1 MNRSF
6 PWSRLRQL
14 GWAAIASG
22 AVGVLAAVGIGAAID
37 VIDPRLPDIREI
49 SSFHRAKTL
58 TILAH
63 NGQVIQQ
70 QGPITRE
77 KVPLGQMPELVK
89 QAFIAAEDRRFYQHD
104 GVDAWGIARAIVS
117 NVQQGSIREGAST
130 ITQQLARMVFL
141 NQEQTIIRKVN
152 EALLALKLERQLS
165 KEQILNHYLNNVYL
179 GSNAYGVADAAWV
192 YFSKSPDELSLPEAA
207 LIAGLPP
214 APSLYSPLVQ
224 SDLSLR
230 QRGAVLHSMYKT
242 GFITADQEQ
251 VASASPLNLVP
262 SQPKHFN
269 SAAPYFTEW
278 VERELPKVLN
288 IDQIE
293 RGGLTIRTTLN
304 LDWQKHA
311 QAVLREHRPGTD
323 IQGALV
329 SMDPTTGQ
337 VRAMVG
343 GQNFFRSQFN
353 RATQALRSPGS
364 TFKLF
369 VYTAALREGLV
380 PNDMFNDQ
388 PTCFETYCP
397 RNFGNKHF
405 GPITMS
411 DALRRSVNT
420 VAVQAMARIGFD
432 PVIETARALG
442 IGRER
447 ELGRYWPMALGAYE
461 QTLLD
466 MTAAYSAVNN
476 RGIHVAPTPFLAITG
491 PDEERLWTYEQDA
504 EKGRRALDAD
514 VADTMIWMLQK
525 VVQPGGTGIAAS
537 LPDRRPV
544 AGKTG
549 TSENNRDLW
558 FIGSIPQLSTG
569 VWYGYDDDR
578 DTQSMSGEAAWTWKE
593 YMLPILRTISAKAF
607 PPLPERVRRRM
618 ARLREEKRSLF
629 KPTLETQPPFPQPIV
644 VEESLDPSSTARDDD
659 NDPAAG
665 RDTDSVAPDWPRLQP
680 LNQETGEFD
689 LGDIPPFSG

>member
-1 MNRSF
+1 MVNRSL
-6 PWSRLRQL
+6 PRSRYRQL
-14 GWAAIASG
+14 GWAACAAA
-22 AVGVLAAVGIGAAID
+22 AVGVLAGAGIGAAID
-37 VIDPRLPDIREI
+37 ALDPRLPDIREI
-49 SSFHRAKTL
+49 SRFHRARTL

-63 NGQVIQQ
+63 NGEVIQQ

-77 KVPLGQMPELVK
+77 KVPLGQMPPLLK
-89 QAFIAAEDRRFYQHD
+89 QAFIAAEDRRFHQHH
-104 GVDAWGIARAIVS
+104 GVDPWGIARAIVS
-117 NVQQGSIREGAST
+117 NVQQGAIREGAST

-141 NQEQTIIRKVN
+141 NQETTITRKIS

-192 YFSKSPDELSLPEAA
+192 YFSKRPEQLTLAEAA

-214 APSLYSPLVQ
+214 APSLYSPLVEPE
-224 SDLSLR
+224 LSLR
-230 QRGAVLHSMYKT
+230 QRNNVLHSMHKA
-242 GFITADQEQ
+242 GFISADQHQ
-251 VASASPLNLVP
+251 SASTLPLDLLS

-278 VERELPKVLN
+278 VERELPNVLN

-304 LDWQKHA
+304 LEWQQRA
-311 QAVLREHRPGTD
+311 RNVLRSNRPGTA

-343 GQNFFRSQFN
+343 GQSFFSSQFN

-369 VYTAALREGLV
+369 VYTAALREGLL
-380 PNDMFNDQ
+380 PSDMFNDK
-388 PTCFETYCP
+388 PTCFKTYCP
-397 RNFGNKHF
+397 RNFSNKHY
-405 GPITMS
+405 GPISMA

-420 VAVQAMARIGFD
+420 VAVLAMARIGFD
-432 PVIETARALG
+432 PVIETAQALG

-461 QTLLD
+461 QTVLE

-476 RGIHVAPTPFLAITG
+476 RGVYVAPTPFLSITG
-491 PDEERLWTYEQDA
+491 PDEEQLWTYEQNA
-504 EKGRRALDAD
+504 ERGRRAMDTD

-525 VVQPGGTGIAAS
+525 VVQPGGTGIAAT
-537 LPDRRPV
+537 LPDQRPV

-549 TSENNRDLW
+549 TSESNRDLW
-558 FIGSIPQLSTG
+558 FIGSIPQLTTG

-578 DTQSMSGEAAWTWKE
+578 DTRSTSGEAAWTWKE
-593 YMLPILRTISAKAF
+593 YMLPILGTVPAKTF
-607 PPLPERVRRRM
+607 PPLPEPVRRRM
-618 ARLREEKRSLF
+618 ARRQDELRKQNRQNV
-629 KPTLETQPPFPQPIV
+629 KPLPAPPQPMV
-644 VEESLDPSSTARDDD
+644 VGEPAGQSTPETDRDGAAQGNRDLPPSE
-659 NDPAAG
+659 
-665 RDTDSVAPDWPRLQP
+665 WPRLQP
-680 LNQETGEFD
+680 LDRETGEFD
-689 LGDIPPFSG
+689 LGDIPPFDG